1 MSTIPA
7 TTVVMPKPASV
18 YTGVKIRVNNPSVS
32 TFNDNN
38 NGRGNYNAVD
48 IEVNNPKVNTI
59 NQKVYDYPKHDG
71 VITYDKTGI
80 QTVRVPQ
87 IPVTPVAYTTINNKT
102 LINARYSKPE
112 RPEVSEKTEQ
122 KTEVSIP
129 EANVTT
135 VKAEKNPS
143 FNGLANVEIVPS
155 FKANPSVDINAIIA
169 KLSDK
174 NFDIQAIQ
182 LEQIART
189 AIENP
194 VEAIP
199 YITPDIY
206 ISLSDIMQVDS
217 SKLEKPTKEQIEARK
232 KIIVNEI
239 VKEQAAAAGHKADS
253 VELPYKLTKQEMI
266 NASKLSPFEQAE
278 RNKEYAILTSALLTK
293 IYTDSVKKETG
304 NPVPLTDL
312 PGVSNFVNIL
322 RQSENADVKMT
333 AIDALLYIKQ
343 PEYKEELKAIFALA
357 AKDSNP
363 FVAKHAQNAVASVEK

>member
-7 TTVVMPKPASV
+7 TTVIVPKPATV

-38 NGRGNYNAVD
+38 GGRGNYNAVD

-59 NQKVYDYPKHDG
+59 NQKVYDYPKYNG
-71 VITYDKTGI
+71 IITYDKTGLQPVKI
-80 QTVRVPQ
+80 PQ
-87 IPVTPVAYTTINNKT
+87 APITPVAYTTINNKT

-112 RPEVSEKTEQ
+112 NTEETAKATVPEV
-122 KTEVSIP
+122 
-129 EANVTT
+129 NMTT
-135 VKAEKNPS
+135 VKAEKNPA
-143 FNGLANVEIVPS
+143 FNGLANVDIVPAS
-155 FKANPSVDINAIIA
+155 DVNPSVDINAIIA

-182 LEQIART
+182 LEQIAKT

-194 VEAIP
+194 VAAIP
-199 YITPDIY
+199 YIVPDIY
-206 ISLSDIMQVDS
+206 TSLSKMMQIDS
-217 SKLEKPTKEQIEARK
+217 SKLKKPSKEQIEARK
-232 KIIVNEI
+232 KIIINEI
-239 VKEQAAAAGHKADS
+239 VKEQAAAAGQKPDS
-253 VELPYKLTKQEMI
+253 VELPYKLTKQEII

-278 RNKEYAILTSALLTK
+278 RNKEYAILTAALLTK
-293 IYTDSVKKETG
+293 IYTDSVKEETG

-312 PGVSNFVNIL
+312 PGVTNFVNIL
-322 RQSENADVKMT
+322 RQSENSDVKMT

-343 PEYKEELKAIFALA
+343 PEYKEELKSIFALA

-363 FVAKHAQNAVASVEK
+363 FVAKHAQNAIANIDKQK